1 MNKTPKRRNAAVI
14 ASGLVRTQAR
24 SERRRRTSFWQ
35 FYRGEGGLPRA
46 AAERPSV
53 EHSGR

>member
-1 MNKTPKRRNAAVI
+1 MNKTPKRRNSAVI

-35 FYRGEGGLPRA
+35 FYRGEGALPRPVV
-46 AAERPSV
+46 EQPSV